1 MDGDGQREA
10 WDSFYASNGRAWR
23 GNCRLPDPLD
33 GHGRALDIGCGSGKS
48 TSTLID
54 MGYDA
59 KGVDISVEAVS
70 ICEERFGGGRFSAGD
85 VTSLPFQDGSFDY
98 IVLVHVLEHVSD
110 RRMADAVSEI
120 FRVLSPGGYVFVR
133 DFAPGDMRESGREG
147 NPIDY
152 FHRNP
157 DDINRFFAGFEV
169 IDSELVEERTRF
181 GAIRRRSEILFR
193 KPNGT

>member
-10 WDSFYASNGRAWR
+10 WDSFYSSNGRAWR
-23 GNCRLPDPLD
+23 GNCRLPDPLG

-59 KGVDISVEAVS
+59 KGVDISGEAVS